1 MQWQS
6 TSTGRNDGTDLWKSN
21 LSGVPPPVKPQPQTP
36 WGNHTPAHPAD
47 YKTWGEP
54 EDDNNGPSADN
65 NRGQQGGGPIGGGP
79 GPVDPRSRGNMGGD
93 NGVGGGN
100 SWDDGPGAGPPQQG
114 QGAPQPN
121 NQPWD
126 TDPGIIFKK

>member
-21 LSGVPPPVKPQPQTP
+21 LSGVPPPAKPQPQTP

-54 EDDNNGPSADN
+54 EDDNNGPSVGGGN
-65 NRGQQGGGPIGGGP
+65 NSVQQGGPPSGNVGGP
-79 GPVDPRSRGNMGGD
+79 GPVDPRRGGPGGNMGD
-93 NGVGGGN
+93 NGVGN
-100 SWDDGPGAGPPQQG
+100 SWDDGPSGPP

-126 TDPGIIFKK
+126 TDPGIIFDT

>member
-93 NGVGGGN
+93 NGVGGGGN

-126 TDPGIIFKK
+126 TDPGIIF